1 VCPSCQ
7 AKDKFEDYK
16 LSDKKG
22 TIFTYA
28 IDALTSNVEQPAI
41 IGVVD
46 FEGGGRITCEVT
58 ECEPSEIKIG
68 MPVEMSLRKVG
79 KADSNINNYF
89 WKAKPV
95 L

>member
-1 VCPSCQ
+1 MCAKCR

-16 LSDKKG
+16 FSDKKG
-22 TIFTYA
+22 QIFTYA
-28 IDALTSNVEQPAI
+28 VDALTSNVEQPAI

-46 FEGGGRITCEVT
+46 FEGGGRISCEVT

-79 KADSNINNYF
+79 KSDSGINNYF
-89 WKAKPV
+89 WKARPTA
-95 L
+95 